1 MYTHSGPLSKGQRGR
16 GRQCTNTRDLYL
28 KVRGRWE
35 TVYRQSGPL
44 TRGQRGGGRQYTDTQ
59 GLYVKVRWEVG
70 VSVETLRTSI

>member
-1 MYTHSGPLSKGQRGR
+1 M
-16 GRQCTNTRDLYL
+16 
-28 KVRGRWE
+28 
-35 TVYRQSGPL
+35 YRQLGPL